1 MVQGNV
7 QVWAPNYEEVI
18 RRNLLFPY
26 APDVSVYR
34 CPASRAFVTAD
45 DGTHVTHNRS
55 YSISASLNCNLV
67 ATGAKLLSSIPNPA
81 QVTVFLEENAVS
93 IDNGSIGIRKPDAFS
108 WFWHLPASRHGHSAS
123 LTFADG
129 HTETWR
135 WSGPTVNKF
144 NEVDFNSDDT
154 RSQRPNP
161 AINPTIA
168 LPTPADDSDRLRLMN
183 TTW

>member
-1 MVQGNV
+1 M
-7 QVWAPNYEEVI
+7 
-18 RRNLLFPY
+18 
-26 APDVSVYR
+26 
-34 CPASRAFVTAD
+34 
-45 DGTHVTHNRS
+45 
-55 YSISASLNCNLV
+55 
-67 ATGAKLLSSIPNPA
+67 
-81 QVTVFLEENAVS
+81 TVFLEENAVS
-93 IDNGSIGIRKPDAFS
+93 IDNGSIGIRKPDPFS

-129 HTETWR
+129 HAEAWR
-135 WSGPTVNKF
+135 WSGPTVNKA

-168 LPTPADDSDRLRLMN
+168 LPTPADDPDRLRLMR